1 MTKSERPNYSLDF
14 TGYILQSSTSSSCI
28 YGTNFVLHSV
38 SDTRQQTYRN
48 NLHTVCVM
56 RQTDRVH
63 STCGRATHVITYTHQ
78 QTDTLEY
85 GDYTAVR
92 TCKHSQTP
100 RQAREQ
106 TRDRRRRT
114 PAHDTVRRHTYTPT
128 HLPTH
133 CEVGIVSCELLGGR
147 VECSAHREASRL
159 LVNLPRHA
167 PIDEHGRHRP
177 IAALLQPHVGRL

>member
-1 MTKSERPNYSLDF
+1 MNGPNYSLDF

-128 HLPTH
+128 HLPTYH
-133 CEVGIVSCELLGGR
+133 LPTYPPTHPPTYPPTHLTRPARAWPGVALGLGPGSRAPKCENNMQMI
-147 VECSAHREASRL
+147 
-159 LVNLPRHA
+159 
-167 PIDEHGRHRP
+167 
-177 IAALLQPHVGRL
+177 